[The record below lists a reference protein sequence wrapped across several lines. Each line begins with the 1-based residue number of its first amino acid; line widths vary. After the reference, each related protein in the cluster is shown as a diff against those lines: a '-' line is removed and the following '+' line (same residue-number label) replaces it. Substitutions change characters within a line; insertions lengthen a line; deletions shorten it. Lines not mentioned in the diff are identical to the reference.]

1 MAVMETNRIGPFTC
15 DPELRTDLAVC
26 AMLDGCSRADVVRR
40 ALLQFVRRR
49 KQQAFD
55 EHPRQPDQPALT
67 PRS

>member
-1 MAVMETNRIGPFTC
+1 MSLETNRPFAFVC
-15 DPELRTDLAVC
+15 DPGLRDDLEIC
-26 AMLDGCSRADVVRR
+26 ASLDGCSRADVVRR